1 MKRIGFPLLI
11 TVAGIVVAVALS
23 RLGSRPV
30 VVPPQAANLVVDT
43 WVAHAEEHRPI
54 VEATGQIEPGR
65 EVPRLRV

>member
-11 TVAGIVVAVALS
+11 IVTGIVVAVALS

-43 WVAHAEEHRPI
+43 WVAKI
-54 VEATGQIEPGR
+54 DR
-65 EVPRLRV
+65 ER